1 MAAAHPQ
8 RIAPSRAGAREKCS
22 FANTF
27 APVTPLPGKVLTD
40 NIKSEERAVA
50 TPNQDTVYGF
60 GIERCRAR
68 ILAVPMR
75 LQTTLPDH
83 NGPAAI
89 WYAATA
95 GRCSALTEP
104 HSLVTFAEEE

>member
-1 MAAAHPQ
+1 
-8 RIAPSRAGAREKCS
+8 
-22 FANTF
+22 
-27 APVTPLPGKVLTD
+27 LTD

-104 HSLVTFAEEE
+104 YSLVTFAEEE